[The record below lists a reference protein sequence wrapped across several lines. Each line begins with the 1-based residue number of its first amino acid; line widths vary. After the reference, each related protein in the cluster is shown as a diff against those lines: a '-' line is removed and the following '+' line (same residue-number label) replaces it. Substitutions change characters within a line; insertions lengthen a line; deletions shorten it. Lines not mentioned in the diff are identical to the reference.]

1 MMFEELFDLLGIAI
15 PLLVFIPMILLIIYF
30 IVVVRSNKKNGIK
43 VRATIK
49 SIERVNQ
56 RDNNDNIYNTEFV
69 IMCNFEYNGP
79 HESKLFYNFKTD
91 YKKLKPGD
99 QIECIY
105 NTKKDYLTTKD
116 NIKGT
121 NLIIWILVATILFF
135 SITPVLFHFL
145 PELLF
150 DENNF
155 NQQNL
160 TNFAV
165 IVVLI
170 EKIAKF
176 GAFVLFEYIGYR
188 LYDKDKTKGN
198 YIKLK
203 GKVIDYHADVDSENY
218 TMYSP
223 EIIFEYNGKKERY
236 VSSRWSSSRKYKVG
250 QEIDIYYNPE
260 NGSIYEKGKNI
271 LAIIMMIFGLII
283 LFY

>member
-1 MMFEELFDLLGIAI
+1 MMFEELFNILAIAI
-15 PLLVFIPMILLIIYF
+15 PLFFFISIVLLIIFFLSF
-30 IVVVRSNKKNGIK
+30 IRSNKKNGIK
-43 VRATIK
+43 VTATIK

-56 RDNNDNIYNTEFV
+56 RDNNGNIWKTEFV
-69 IMCNFEYNGP
+69 IMCNFEYNGS
-79 HESKLFYNFKTD
+79 HESKLIYNSKTD

-105 NTKKDYLTTKD
+105 NVKKDYLTTND
-116 NIKGT
+116 NIKGGW
-121 NLIIWILVATILFF
+121 LFIWILLATIPFF
-135 SITPVLFHFL
+135 SITPLLFHYL

-170 EKIAKF
+170 EKIAKV

-188 LYDKDKTKGN
+188 LYNKDKSKGN

-203 GKVIDYHADVDSENY
+203 GKIIDYHADVDSDNFRIY
-218 TMYSP
+218 AP

-260 NGSIYEKGKNI
+260 NGSIYEKGKNT
-271 LAIIMMIFGLII
+271 LAIIMMIVGLII
-283 LFY
+283 LFF